1 MFNIKLKSDECAVVI
16 RAEGG
21 DIFVTDDETPLA
33 ERSRYLLAIALHALR
48 AEEDDQELWA
58 LLNHRIQARASE
70 YESCLAPGAVP
81 EPSGLRFRV
90 IQGGLSSLPSDE
102 A

>member
-1 MFNIKLKSDECAVVI
+1 VFNIKLKSDECAVVI

-21 DIFVTDDETPLA
+21 DIFVTDDETPLG

-58 LLNHRIQARASE
+58 LLNRRIQIRADE
-70 YESCLAPGAVP
+70 YESCLTPGTARN
-81 EPSGLRFRV
+81 PSPRRFRV
-90 IQGGLSSLPSDE
+90 IQGGLGALPTDE

>member
-1 MFNIKLKSDECAVVI
+1 MFNIKLKSNECAVVI

-58 LLNHRIQARASE
+58 LLNRRIQARAEEYDACMTSE
-70 YESCLAPGAVP
+70 AAPNHTTR
-81 EPSGLRFRV
+81 RFRV
-90 IQGGLSSLPSDE
+90 IQGGLGAFPSDE